1 MACLLRCWGGAGTR
15 KVNVQVGEE
24 KMRKEQH
31 GQGSAEAY

>member
-1 MACLLRCWGGAGTR
+1 MFAQVLGGAGTR
-15 KVNVQVGEE
+15 KVNVQVGED